1 MTNYEKAVECA
12 ENNGIY
18 SKDAA
23 MQMAE
28 WKDQQFKEYLE
39 KKKELF
45 RKRHT
50 DADSCSEEEAI
61 AWALY
66 SEMKEIINELFGII

>member
-1 MTNYEKAVECA
+1 MTNYEKAIECA

-28 WKDQQFKEYLE
+28 WKDQQFIDYLINKKYE
-39 KKKELF
+39 IFFQVPQRSHRIMLLDSMIEELKSKKE
-45 RKRHT
+45 
-50 DADSCSEEEAI
+50 
-61 AWALY
+61 
-66 SEMKEIINELFGII
+66 NQ